1 MKQLDRRFLNQRSYA
16 SVRGWVLAKLG
27 PPSIVTRWSIGVRW
41 SICFGRRHERARARD
56 AKEKSSGVA
65 GGAGRGGARRGVA
78 CASASCEAGRVRALR
93 VTTRLVLFEAI

>member
-16 SVRGWVLAKLG
+16 STRVDFNQVGAR
-27 PPSIVTRWSIGVRW
+27 SIVTRGLLVCDGAHVSTARKGE
-41 SICFGRRHERARARD
+41 SKGCER
-56 AKEKSSGVA
+56 KSSGA
-65 GGAGRGGARRGVA
+65 A

>member
-16 SVRGWVLAKLG
+16 STRVDFNQVGAR
-27 PPSIVTRWSIGVRW
+27 SIVTRGLLVCDGAHVSDDGTK
-41 SICFGRRHERARARD
+41 GRKQGMRTE
-56 AKEKSSGVA
+56 EC
-65 GGAGRGGARRGVA
+65 GGAA